1 MTRTL
6 RLSAICALFALMAV
20 SSFAQNSPMIGT
32 VIDVDQGRNRL
43 QIELDT
49 QAGSRITIDTDAVS
63 TVYSGFGTAIAGKPE
78 IFTGSS
84 GLSNVR
90 LGDRIEVRGPFKSQG
105 VYRAEQIILLG
116 RQVAAGSVG
125 VGQTRNPTSATMV
138 MDDQAGLPGGDLR
151 SVEGTIRQINVADG
165 RLVIQT
171 PQRRMLNVRTY
182 SNTPVYYRGDTFRV
196 SNLEIG
202 DRIRVESDPR
212 ESQSD
217 EVSARSIEVIA
228 SVQDSGSPT
237 PTGSLVTTLSGR
249 VTRVETGLDYVYVDD
264 GRNPE
269 VRVDMR
275 QATDSNRAVIRARDL
290 KPGDR
295 VEISGSFNRIGD
307 MFLAST
313 VRFTSGTGPV
323 AEVGSQMDDGLSVV
337 SITGTITETLE
348 DGPTLSVRD
357 RDKNRIIRV
366 WATES
371 FVVRTK
377 AGNYVRAETLRVND
391 TVVIEAFRDA
401 EGTHIAQSIRLRNR

>member
-6 RLSAICALFALMAV
+6 RFSAICALFALMAV
-20 SSFAQNSPMIGT
+20 SSFAENGPMIGT
-32 VIDVDQGRNRL
+32 VIDVDQGRNRI

-49 QAGSRITIDTDAVS
+49 QAASRITIDTDAVS
-63 TVYSGFGTAIAGKPE
+63 TVYSGFGTTIGGKPE

-90 LGDRIEVRGPFKSQG
+90 VGDRIEVRGPFKSQG
-105 VYRAEQIILLG
+105 VYRADQVILLG

-125 VGQTRNPTSATMV
+125 VGQTRHPTSATMV
-138 MDDQAGLPGGDLR
+138 TDDQAGVPGGDLR
-151 SVEGTIRQINVADG
+151 SIEGTIRQINVADG

-202 DRIRVESDPR
+202 DRIRVDSDPR

-228 SVQDSGSPT
+228 SVQDSGTTNPS
-237 PTGSLVTTLSGR
+237 GSLVTLLSGR
-249 VTRVETGLDYVYVDD
+249 VTRVETGLDYVYIDD
-264 GRNPE
+264 GRNAE

-275 QATDSNRAVIRARDL
+275 QATDANRAVIRARNL

-295 VEISGSFNRIGD
+295 VEISGSYNRIGD

-313 VRFTSGTGPV
+313 VRFTSGTGPG
-323 AEVGSQMDDGLSVV
+323 AEVDSEMDDGLSIV

-377 AGNYVRAETLRVND
+377 GGSYVRAETLRVND

-401 EGTHIAQSIRLRNR
+401 AGTHIAQSIRLRNR